1 MNKRN
6 EDCHQMQL
14 NNIELV
20 SELPGLD
27 IDLVRMSFSLVTDFR
42 REYLS
47 VERTIICANSNRHF
61 TPINH
66 TIPVTPPT

>member
-1 MNKRN
+1 
-6 EDCHQMQL
+6 MQL

-47 VERTIICANSNRHF
+47 VERTIICALDASSRLPENAFHGVGIRPS
-61 TPINH
+61 
-66 TIPVTPPT
+66 VQY